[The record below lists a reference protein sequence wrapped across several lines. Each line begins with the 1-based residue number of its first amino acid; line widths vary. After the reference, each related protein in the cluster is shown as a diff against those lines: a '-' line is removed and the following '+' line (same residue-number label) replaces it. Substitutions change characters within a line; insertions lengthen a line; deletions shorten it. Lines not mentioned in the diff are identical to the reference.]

1 MDLQS
6 RIGHKIKELRENKH
20 LSQTQLALSV
30 GYKDKTAIAKVEA
43 GKVDLPQSK
52 ILAFAKALN
61 ITPADL
67 LDDNIDNLMV
77 QNIEA
82 DNIEKKGLRIPVL
95 GSVPAGVPIEAIEDI
110 IDYEEIDSV
119 TASKGEYFG
128 LKVKGHSMEPR
139 ICEGD
144 VLIVKKQDDCESG
157 DTVIVMVNGN
167 DATVKRLM
175 KYADGIRLIPNNPT
189 YEPMYFTN
197 EEIINKPV
205 KIIGKVVENRQKY

>member
-1 MDLQS
+1 MELQS
-6 RIGHKIKELRENKH
+6 QIGLKIKNLRENKEM
-20 LSQTQLALSV
+20 SQSKLAELV
-30 GYKDKTAIAKVEA
+30 GYKDKTAIAKIEA

-52 ILAFAKALN
+52 IIAFSKALD
-61 ITPADL
+61 ITPSFL
-67 LDDNIDNLMV
+67 LDEINDDINSTTN
-77 QNIEA
+77 
-82 DNIEKKGLRIPVL
+82 KGIKVPVL

-128 LKVKGHSMEPR
+128 LKVKGSSMEPR

-157 DTVIVMVNGN
+157 DVAIVMVNGN

-175 KYADGIRLIPNNPT
+175 KYADGIRLLPNNPAF
-189 YEPMYFTN
+189 EPIYFTN
-197 EEIINKPV
+197 DEIVSKPV
-205 KIIGKVVENRQKY
+205 RIIGKVVENRQKY

>member
-67 LDDNIDNLMV
+67 LDDNIDNLIV

>member
-1 MDLQS
+1 MKNEITAKRLQ
-6 RIGHKIKELRENKH
+6 I
-20 LSQTQLALSV
+20 ALSNKNMKPQELCDASGV
-30 GYKDKTAIAKVEA
+30 SKSSISQYINGSHCPSNISS
-43 GKVDLPQSK
+43 GKMGK
-52 ILAFAKALN
+52 ILNVNPLW
-61 ITPADL
+61 
-67 LDDNIDNLMV
+67 LMGFDV
-77 QNIEA
+77 QMNVET

-110 IDYEEIDSV
+110 IDYEDIDSV

>member
-1 MDLQS
+1 MFGKRLKQIRKEQGYTLDSLS
-6 RIGHKIKELRENKH
+6 NEYNKIFDAGLNKGTLSKYENEKQEPMI
-20 LSQTQLALSV
+20 SVVNNLATL
-30 GYKDKTAIAKVEA
+30 
-43 GKVDLPQSK
+43 
-52 ILAFAKALN
+52 LN
-61 ITPADL
+61 INTDYL
-67 LDDNIDNLMV
+67 LGKTDNPNK
-77 QNIEA
+77 
-82 DNIEKKGLRIPVL
+82 EKGIRIPVL

-128 LKVKGHSMEPR
+128 LKVKGSSMEPR

-157 DTVIVMVNGN
+157 DIAIVMVNGN

-175 KYADGIRLIPNNPT
+175 KYADGIRLLPNNPAF
-189 YEPMYFTN
+189 EPMYFTN

>member
-110 IDYEEIDSV
+110 IDYEDIDSV